1 MSDKAIEMLANKLGV
16 ASDQILQVFVDQAAL
31 VPWIEGIRIV
41 VCLLIFSF
49 CLGLYHYF
57 KRKGDEFIVFVA
69 SIGVA
74 MSVMVMVVVALFGS
88 HEIITAI
95 YNPHAWAIKEI
106 LRSIGK

>member
-16 ASDQILQVFVDQAAL
+16 ASDHILQVFVDQAAL
-31 VPWIEGIRIV
+31 VPWIEGIRMV

-49 CLGLYHYF
+49 LLYFHRYS
-57 KRKGDEFIVFVA
+57 KRKDNELTVFA
-69 SIGVA
+69 TSIGLA
-74 MSVMVMVVVALFGS
+74 MSVMAMFLMALDGS